1 MAHIPLPDAE
11 ALFGALLEK
20 VRPAIHPGTV
30 LVGIH
35 TGGVWLARRLH
46 DALALEL
53 PVGEIDVAFYRDDFK
68 QRGLKPGV
76 RPSELPFDV
85 NGRDVILV
93 DDVLYTGRTVR
104 AALNVLFDYGRP
116 ASVRLAALVDRGGR
130 QLPICAQF
138 IGGELALG
146 MGGPMLVLGT
156 RENGLLALAF
166 AEDAVAS

>member
-1 MAHIPLPDAE
+1 MPTPLPDAE
-11 ALFGALLEK
+11 GLFGALLEK
-20 VRPAIHPGTV
+20 IRPSIRPGTA

-35 TGGVWLARRLH
+35 TGGVWIARRLH
-46 DALALEL
+46 EALRLDV

-76 RPSELPFDV
+76 RPSDLPFDV

-116 ASVRLAALVDRGGR
+116 GSVGLAALVDRGGR

-138 IGGELALG
+138 VGGVVALESG
-146 MGGPMLVLGT
+146 SPMLVLAQ
-156 RENGLLALAF
+156 REDGRLALAF
-166 AEDAVAS
+166 AEDAVAT